1 MSTMTNRPTL
11 RRKLLVGR
19 VCVVFAFLAC
29 SNLDNVIITK
39 SANTTIQGGS
49 PLNILDELGFVEF
62 GSIDISDE
70 QEFKNRGFD
79 IDDVDS
85 VKVDSLTLDITAP
98 ASGQDFEFIDH
109 IAFYAVAEDGRREL
123 IAEGGPFQA
132 GLRSV
137 GLDVTDVN
145 LKDYAKAGSFS
156 LGTEV
161 DGNDPDNTTT
171 LRATVALNVDVAV
184 GHLICGD

>member
-1 MSTMTNRPTL
+1 MLTMTNRSSL

-19 VCVVFAFLAC
+19 ICVVFAFLAC
-29 SNLDNVIITK
+29 SDLDNVIITK

-85 VKVDSLTLDITAP
+85 VKVDSVRLEVV
-98 ASGQDFEFIDH
+98 SGDSLGFIDR

-123 IAEGGPFQA
+123 IAEGENFDA
-132 GLRSV
+132 NARLV
-137 GLDVTDVN
+137 NLDVTDVN
-145 LKDYAKAGSFS
+145 LKTYAKQGSFS

-161 DGNDPDNTTT
+161 EGTNPQNTTT
-171 LRATVALNVDVAV
+171 IKATVALNIDVAV
-184 GHLICGD
+184 GQLLCGN

>member
-1 MSTMTNRPTL
+1 MTNRPNL

-19 VCVVFAFLAC
+19 ICLVFAFLAC
-29 SNLDNVIITK
+29 SNLDNIIITK
-39 SANTTIQGGS
+39 SSNTTIQGGS

-62 GSIDISDE
+62 GTIDVSDE
-70 QEFKNRGFD
+70 QEFKNRGVD

-85 VKVDSLTLDITAP
+85 VKVDSLTLEILSP
-98 ASGQDFEFIDH
+98 ASGQDLTFIDN
-109 IAFYAVAEDGRREL
+109 IAFYAVDADGRREL

-132 GLRSV
+132 GLRTV

-161 DGNDPDNTTT
+161 DGNDPQNTTT
-171 LRATVALNVDVAV
+171 IKATVALNIDVAI
-184 GHLICGD
+184 GHLLCGD